1 MPFILLLF
9 IVSYLDRVNVS
20 SAGLQMTQEL
30 GFSDSVFGLGGGIF
44 FVGYFLLE
52 VPGGILAEL
61 WSARKWIARILI
73 SWGVLASLTGLIHSA
88 AQFYTIRFFLG
99 VAEAGFVPGV
109 LVYLSHWY
117 RPEDRGK
124 AVAFFFAGIPASQV
138 LGGPLAA
145 VLLKIHW
152 LGLGGWR
159 WLLLLEGIPAL
170 SLGIVTLFY
179 LTERPQD
186 AKWLPPEERDWL
198 VGELEREQATKP
210 PHAPG
215 WVPAL
220 RALADP
226 RVLLLSAVLFLGLNA
241 NYGVSLWLPKMV
253 QRLSSLDVSKVS
265 LIASIPSLCS
275 LPAML
280 LVAWHS
286 DKTGERIWHTAI
298 PRLLSAGGVGRV
310 LLHDLAGPDGDQ
322 RGDAVDCDD
331 RILFRAC
338 RVLALTER
346 LSGPSRRGR
355 EPGPDQFV
363 RQFGRV
369 PGPVLVGLVQ
379 RSHWEL
385 RAGAAVS
392 GGVLAGLRPADAG
405 GAEGYPETAPSG
417 RGSEPALK
425 CLQLFAELRPGECPM
440 GLRPTNGDEKHAGG
454 ECRSNMAGLRAC
466 FFNRVVRKR

>member
-1 MPFILLLF
+1 MIPRAILNTMRPYVAQQTGVAERARRRVDRRLMPFIFLLY

-73 SWGVLASLTGLIHSA
+73 SWGAVASLTGLIHTA
-88 AQFYTIRFFLG
+88 PQFYAIRFFLG

-124 AVAFFFAGIPASQV
+124 AVALFFAGIPASQV
-138 LGGPLAA
+138 IGGPLAA

-159 WLLLLEGIPAL
+159 WLLLLEGIPAFL
-170 SLGIVTLFY
+170 LGIATLFY

-186 AKWLPPEERDWL
+186 AKWLPPDERDWL
-198 VGELEREQATKP
+198 VGELEKEQASKKE
-210 PHAPG
+210 HAPG

-220 RALADP
+220 RALADT
-226 RVLLLSAVLFLGLNA
+226 RVLLLSAILFLGLNA

-253 QRLSSLDVSKVS
+253 QRLSTLDVSRIS
-265 LIASIPSLCS
+265 LIAAIPSLCS

-280 LVAWHS
+280 LVGWHS
-286 DKTGERIWHTAI
+286 DKTGERIWHTTI
-298 PRLLSAGGVGRV
+298 PRLLSAAALTLCFFTTLRGQMGISVV
-310 LLHDLAGPDGDQ
+310 LLSLATIGFYSSHPGFWPLPNAFL
-322 RGDAVDCDD
+322 G
-331 RILFRAC
+331 RAAAAAS
-338 RVLALTER
+338 L
-346 LSGPSRRGR
+346 
-355 EPGPDQFV
+355 
-363 RQFGRV
+363 
-369 PGPVLVGLVQ
+369 GLVNSFGNLGGFLGPYLLGIFSD
-379 RSHWEL
+379 RTGSFGPGLLYLAACSLASALLML
-385 RAGAAVS
+385 R
-392 GGVLAGLRPADAG
+392 
-405 GAEGYPETAPSG
+405 
-417 RGSEPALK
+417 
-425 CLQLFAELRPGECPM
+425 
-440 GLRPTNGDEKHAGG
+440 
-454 ECRSNMAGLRAC
+454 
-466 FFNRVVRKR
+466 VRKALATKPLY

>member
-1 MPFILLLF
+1 MHPSSAPQNGGTQAGVPQTGAPQACVAERARRRVDRRLMPFIFLLY

-73 SWGVLASLTGLIHSA
+73 SWGALASLTGLIHTA

-124 AVAFFFAGIPASQV
+124 AVALFFAGIPASQV
-138 LGGPLAA
+138 IGGPLAA
-145 VLLKIHW
+145 MLLKIHW

-159 WLLLLEGIPAL
+159 WLLLLEGLPAL
-170 SLGIVTLFY
+170 SLGIVTLVY

-186 AKWLPPEERDWL
+186 AKWLPAEERDWL
-198 VGELEREQATKP
+198 VGELEREQAAKP
-210 PHAPG
+210 AHAAG
-215 WVPAL
+215 WIPAV

-241 NYGVSLWLPKMV
+241 TYGVSLWLPKMV
-253 QRLSSLDVSKVS
+253 QRLSTLDVSKVS

-275 LPAML
+275 LPVML

-298 PRLLSAGGVGRV
+298 PRL
-310 LLHDLAGPDGDQ
+310 
-322 RGDAVDCDD
+322 
-331 RILFRAC
+331 
-338 RVLALTER
+338 
-346 LSGPSRRGR
+346 
-355 EPGPDQFV
+355 
-363 RQFGRV
+363 
-369 PGPVLVGLVQ
+369 
-379 RSHWEL
+379 
-385 RAGAAVS
+385 
-392 GGVLAGLRPADAG
+392 
-405 GAEGYPETAPSG
+405 
-417 RGSEPALK
+417 
-425 CLQLFAELRPGECPM
+425 
-440 GLRPTNGDEKHAGG
+440 
-454 ECRSNMAGLRAC
+454 MAGVALAAC
-466 FFNRVVRKR
+466 FFTTSRGQMGASVVMLSVATIGFYSAHGGFWPLPNIFLGRAAAAASLGLINSFGNLGGFLGPYLLGLFSDRTGSFGPGLLYLAVCSLASGVLLLRVRKSLAAVPPR